1 MWIGGW
7 KSAKF
12 PRKVQPPT
20 GKQSYTSINQL
31 PAVDWDIQPHQ
42 LPTKSKKKHPTI
54 YRISSKNSWTS
65 IKKNIPPKVIP
76 TESSSWWNLNR
87 RRLGQNGIHSI
98 GKSGDL
104 RSQQSMNGCPPCCWS
119 ISWQQF
125 VNVKKTWKQ
134 NKTKR
139 DFINVRVL

>member
-1 MWIGGW
+1 MKECKVSK
-7 KSAKF
+7 KS
-12 PRKVQPPT
+12 PTTYRKTILHIYQSTSCSGLRYPT
-20 GKQSYTSINQL
+20 SSTSNK
-31 PAVDWDIQPHQ
+31 IQ
-42 LPTKSKKKHPTI
+42 KKHPTI
-54 YRISSKNSWTS
+54 YRILSKNSWTS

-139 DFINVRVL
+139 DFISVRVL